1 MAPRKKVSQ
10 QRIAAD
16 LGVSQA
22 LVSLALNGRKDGIS
36 PETYRR
42 IWDHAIGLGY
52 QPKGMRLEQ
61 SPPGARQ
68 RQVGFVLRAGLNI
81 HNQGSYFGHVLH
93 GFHTALAE
101 QGLAAVFLGSEDALT
116 RERLQQFYHTGH
128 ALQGVVLL
136 GEVQPAFL
144 NLLRG
149 FERRIVAV
157 SARHTGLCHSVVGN
171 EPQALAALIA
181 HLHGLGH
188 ARIGWLGGNVGLGR
202 HEARHQAYVAGL
214 RLAGLAPDPRYAV
227 MLRQGDRAEGA
238 EAVHRLLALARRA
251 DFPTAFV
258 TYNIHMAAG
267 AVQAFQRVGWKV
279 PGDVSVAAGDF
290 SPLARA
296 ESPRITA
303 AGTEAEKLGRAAAR
317 LLGESTG
324 GEDESFHDLTLPSQ
338 LYLGESTGPAP
349 TAVRAR

>member
-1 MAPRKKVSQ
+1 VAPRKKVSQ

-22 LVSLALNGRKDGIS
+22 LVSLALNGRKGGIS

-81 HNQGSYFGHVLH
+81 HTQGSYFGHVLH
-93 GFHTALAE
+93 GLHTALAE
-101 QGLAAVFLGSEDALT
+101 QGLAAVFLGSEDALG

-136 GEVQPAFL
+136 GEVQPSFL
-144 NLLRG
+144 TLLRT

-181 HLHGLGH
+181 HLRGLGH
-188 ARIGWLGGNVGLGR
+188 GRIGWLGGNVGLGR

-214 RLAGLAPDPRYAV
+214 RLAGLAADPRYAV
-227 MLRQGDRAEGA
+227 MLPQADRAEGA
-238 EAVHRLLALARRA
+238 EAVHRLLPLARRA

-258 TYNIHMAAG
+258 TYNLHMAAG
-267 AVQAFQRVGWKV
+267 AAQAFLRDGWKV
-279 PGDVSVAAGDF
+279 PGDVSLAAADY
-290 SPLARA
+290 SPLARS
-296 ESPRITA
+296 ESPRLTA
-303 AGTEAEKLGRAAAR
+303 AGTEAEKLGRAAAG
-317 LLGESTG
+317 LLGQSTG
-324 GEDESFHDLTLPSQ
+324 GEDESFHDLTLPAP
-338 LYLGESTGPAP
+338 LHVGETTGPAP
-349 TAVRAR
+349 VRTR

>member
-52 QPKGMRLEQ
+52 QPKGMLLEQ
-61 SPPGARQ
+61 SPPEARQ
-68 RQVGFVLRAGLNI
+68 RQVAFVLRAGLNI
-81 HNQGSYFGHVLH
+81 HTQGSYFGHVLH
-93 GFHTALAE
+93 GLHTALAE
-101 QGLAAVFLGSEDALT
+101 QGLAAVFLGSEDALG
-116 RERLQQFYHTGH
+116 RDRLQQFYHTGH
-128 ALQGVVLL
+128 ALHGVVLL
-136 GEVQPAFL
+136 GEVQPSFL
-144 NLLRG
+144 TLLRT

-171 EPQALAALIA
+171 EPQALAALVS
-181 HLHGLGH
+181 HLRGLGH
-188 ARIGWLGGNVGLGR
+188 TRIGWLGGNVGLGR

-214 RLAGLAPDPRYAV
+214 RLAGLEADPRYAV
-227 MLRQGDRAEGA
+227 MLPQGDRAEGA
-238 EAVHRLLALARRA
+238 EAVHRLLPLARRA
-251 DFPTAFV
+251 DFPTAFI

-267 AVQAFQRVGWKV
+267 AVHAMTRERWKV
-279 PGDVSVAAGDF
+279 PGDVSFAAADY
-290 SPLARA
+290 SPLART

-317 LLGESTG
+317 LVGESTG
-324 GEDESFHDLTLPSQ
+324 GDDESFHDLTLPAQ
-338 LYLGESTGPAP
+338 LYAGESTGPAP
-349 TAVRAR
+349 GTRR